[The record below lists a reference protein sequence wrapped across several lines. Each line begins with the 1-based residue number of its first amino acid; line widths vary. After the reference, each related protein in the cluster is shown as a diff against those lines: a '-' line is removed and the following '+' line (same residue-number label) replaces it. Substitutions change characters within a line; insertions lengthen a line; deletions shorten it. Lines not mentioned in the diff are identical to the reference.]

1 MSSATLQTQ
10 TPSAGLRHPSS
21 KEQVPESDARD
32 VVTVWYCFGA
42 NGRSGGR
49 THVCKCP
56 SLSVRVCGGE
66 DTLCTW
72 TCTLCVRQCLRFS
85 ARSAGARICGHA
97 LAFQVVPAC
106 VDTCV
111 RANVCVCVCVCNNAV
126 STCRIHCCSQH
137 SMTSRHTA
145 RQSTKVCTLSVN
157 QPNAHSASVNQ
168 PNAHTAR
175 QSAKCTRSTSIS
187 LIMHTQ
193 QVSLPNYVHTAHQ
206 SAKCTH
212 SASICQ
218 IMHTQCVNLPNYAHT
233 LRQSAKLCTHSASI
247 CQMHT
252 QDVNLPN
259 AHTVHQSAK
268 LCTQCINLP
277 LKCTHC
283 THIQTWEEP
292 KQTSLKFKMLHSPA
306 LKWGQTLD
314 NTVQC
319 WDHSADGVGGGGG
332 GEEKRGVEKIF
343 LKRVK
348 ATSRNG
354 YQPFHTGS
362 GSVYTGS
369 E

>member
-1 MSSATLQTQ
+1 M
-10 TPSAGLRHPSS
+10 
-21 KEQVPESDARD
+21 
-32 VVTVWYCFGA
+32 C
-42 NGRSGGR
+42 
-49 THVCKCP
+49 
-56 SLSVRVCGGE
+56 
-66 DTLCTW
+66 
-72 TCTLCVRQCLRFS
+72 
-85 ARSAGARICGHA
+85 
-97 LAFQVVPAC
+97 
-106 VDTCV
+106 
-111 RANVCVCVCVCNNAV
+111 VCVCVCVCNNAV

-168 PNAHTAR
+168 PNEHTAR

-187 LIMHTQ
+187 LIMHTHSRSACQ
-193 QVSLPNYVHTAHQ
+193 IMYTQHVNQPNAHTVRQ
-206 SAKCTH
+206 SAKLCTRN
-212 SASICQ
+212 ASICQ

-233 LRQSAKLCTHSASI
+233 GCQFAKCTHSASI

-252 QDVNLPN
+252 QCV
-259 AHTVHQSAK
+259 
-268 LCTQCINLP
+268 NLP

-319 WDHSADGVGGGGG
+319 WDHSADKGGGGGGG
-332 GEEKRGVEKIF
+332 GEEKWGVKKIF

-348 ATSRNG
+348 AISRNG

-362 GSVYTGS
+362 GSVHTGS
-369 E
+369 EWQQWSLQLGHAHLTCHCTQQVPSCPPLYTGVYLIKVPPVPFPHILFLVLCMVSSQLILVPYIVHLIMWCWTTFCWQFNCL